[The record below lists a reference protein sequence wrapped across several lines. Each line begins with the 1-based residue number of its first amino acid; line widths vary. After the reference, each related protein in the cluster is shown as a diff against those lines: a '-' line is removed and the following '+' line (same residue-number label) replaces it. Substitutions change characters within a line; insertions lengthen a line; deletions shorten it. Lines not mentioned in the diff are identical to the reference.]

1 LEKAYKACEER
12 QLYPEMVF
20 ILRRMGNNKQGL
32 KLLIDKIGD
41 VKQAIDYIESVN
53 DDELW
58 EDLIDYRF
66 CFILF
71 YFILYVFFIL
81 ILFIHFSFFVLV

>member
-1 LEKAYKACEER
+1 
-12 QLYPEMVF
+12 MVF

-58 EDLIDYRF
+58 EDLIDYR
-66 CFILF
+66 
-71 YFILYVFFIL
+71 
-81 ILFIHFSFFVLV
+81 